1 MYNNGVGSWLERR
14 RPKSGS
20 NTALI
25 AGERS
30 ISYAE
35 LAERT
40 DRLANA
46 LRRRG
51 VARGDRVA
59 YLGENDPAFV
69 ETFFAC
75 GLLGAVFV
83 PLNTRLAAPELQ
95 FQLDDAGV
103 RLLVAS
109 ARLDALA
116 AAAVEGTGVQRR
128 LIVADAVAGGNTAG
142 GAAPSAEAS
151 PAVAG
156 GNTAGGAAP
165 SAEASPAVASGNTAG
180 GAAATEASPGVERYE
195 EVLLAAPAEPIDETV
210 NLDEGAMIL
219 YTSGTTGRPKGAL
232 LTHGNLTWNCYN
244 VLVDTDLSSTDVALM
259 ISPLFHVASL
269 DMGLLPILL
278 KGGTAVLEQKFEPG
292 RSLELI
298 ERHRVTT
305 LNGVPTTFQMLAEHP
320 AWATTDLAS
329 LTKLTCGGSAIPAS
343 VLAAYDARGIE
354 FANNYGMTETA
365 PGATTLPRG
374 RSRDKLGSAG
384 LPHFFTDIRIVDPI
398 GEVLAAGEV
407 GEIQISGPNV
417 IKQYWN
423 RSDATRDS
431 YADGIWF
438 KSGDMGYRDD
448 EGFLYVSDR
457 LKDMIISGGE
467 NVYPAEV
474 EAAIVELPQI
484 ASVAV
489 IGVPDEKWGEVP
501 RAIVTL
507 REGAE
512 LTGDDVR
519 AHLDGRL
526 ARYKIPKSVVFV
538 EEMPRTASG
547 KIRKADLRRQ
557 YAT

>member
-1 MYNNGVGSWLERR
+1 VYNNGVGSWLERR
-14 RPKSGS
+14 LAKSGPKA
-20 NTALI
+20 ALV
-25 AGERS
+25 AGEQS
-30 ISYAE
+30 VTYAE
-35 LAERT
+35 LAERSR
-40 DRLANA
+40 RLAQA

-103 RLLVAS
+103 RLLVNAG
-109 ARLDALA
+109 RLEALA

-128 LIVADAVAGGNTAG
+128 LVVAE
-142 GAAPSAEAS
+142 SAEVGS
-151 PAVAG
+151 PA
-156 GNTAGGAAP
+156 
-165 SAEASPAVASGNTAG
+165 AEVGSPAAEVGS
-180 GAAATEASPGVERYE
+180 AAVERYE
-195 EVLLAAPAEPIDETV
+195 EALRAAPAEPIDEAV
-210 NLDEGAMIL
+210 MLDDGAMIL

-232 LTHGNLTWNCYN
+232 LTHGNITWNCYN

-292 RSLELI
+292 RALALI

-320 AWATTDLAS
+320 SWPTTDLTS
-329 LTKLTCGGSAIPAS
+329 LIKLTCGGSAIPAS

-398 GEVLAAGEV
+398 GEVLPPGEV

-438 KSGDMGYRDD
+438 RSGDMGYRDT

-467 NVYPAEV
+467 NVYPAEI
-474 EAAIVELPQI
+474 EAVIVELPQV

-512 LTGDDVR
+512 LTDDDVR
-519 AHLDGRL
+519 SHLDGRL

-547 KIRKADLRRQ
+547 KIRKAELRKQ
-557 YAT
+557 YAL

>member
-14 RPKSGS
+14 RPKSAPKP
-20 NTALI
+20 ALI
-25 AGERS
+25 SGERTV
-30 ISYAE
+30 SYAE

-103 RLLVAS
+103 RLLVNAE
-109 ARLDALA
+109 RLDALA
-116 AAAVEGTGVQRR
+116 AAAAEGTGVQRR
-128 LIVADAVAGGNTAG
+128 LVVGDVESPTAEVG
-142 GAAPSAEAS
+142 PDTAEVGPGTAEVGS
-151 PAVAG
+151 PA
-156 GNTAGGAAP
+156 
-165 SAEASPAVASGNTAG
+165 
-180 GAAATEASPGVERYE
+180 VERYE
-195 EVLLAAPAEPIDETV
+195 EALLAAPAEPIDETV
-210 NLDEGAMIL
+210 TLDDGAMIL

-232 LTHGNLTWNCYN
+232 LTHGNITWNCVN
-244 VLVDTDLSSTDVALM
+244 VLVDTDLSSTDISLM

-278 KGGTAVLEQKFEPG
+278 KGGTAVLEQKFEPS
-292 RSLELI
+292 RALELI

-305 LNGVPTTFQMLAEHP
+305 LNGVPTTFQMLAEQP
-320 AWATTDLAS
+320 AWATTDLSS

-343 VLAAYDARGIE
+343 VLAAYAARGIG
-354 FANNYGMTETA
+354 FSNNYGMTETA
-365 PGATTLPRG
+365 PGATTLPLG
-374 RSRDKLGSAG
+374 RAQEKIGSAG
-384 LPHFFTDIRIVDPI
+384 LPHFFTDIRVVDPI
-398 GEVLAAGEV
+398 GEVLAPGEV

-438 KSGDMGYRDD
+438 RSGDMGYRDE

-467 NVYPAEV
+467 NIYPAEV
-474 EAAIVELPQI
+474 EAVIVELPQV

-501 RAIVTL
+501 RAIITI

-512 LTGDDVR
+512 LSDDDVR
-519 AHLDGRL
+519 AYLDGRL

-538 EEMPRTASG
+538 EDMPRTASG
-547 KIRKADLRRQ
+547 KIRKAELRKQ
-557 YAT
+557 YAS

>member
-1 MYNNGVGSWLERR
+1 MHNNGVGSWLERR
-14 RPKSGS
+14 RPKSGEK
-20 NTALI
+20 TALI

-35 LAERT
+35 LAERAR
-40 DRLANA
+40 RLAQA

-51 VARGDRVA
+51 MTRGDRIA
-59 YLGENDPAFV
+59 YLGENDSAFV

-103 RLLVAS
+103 RLLVNAQ
-109 ARLDALA
+109 RLDALA
-116 AAAVEGTGVQRR
+116 AAAVEGAGVQRR
-128 LIVADAVAGGNTAG
+128 LVVAEFSEVGSPVAEVG
-142 GAAPSAEAS
+142 S
-151 PAVAG
+151 PV
-156 GNTAGGAAP
+156 
-165 SAEASPAVASGNTAG
+165 
-180 GAAATEASPGVERYE
+180 VERYE
-195 EVLLAAPAEPIDETV
+195 QALLAAPAEPIDETV
-210 NLDEGAMIL
+210 TLDDGAMIL

-232 LTHGNLTWNCYN
+232 LTHGNITWNCYN
-244 VLVDTDLSSTDVALM
+244 VLVDTDLTSTDIALM

-292 RSLELI
+292 RALELI
-298 ERHRVTT
+298 ERHRITT

-320 AWATTDLAS
+320 SWPTTDVSS

-384 LPHFFTDIRIVDPI
+384 LPHFFTDIRIADPI
-398 GEVLAAGEV
+398 GEVLAPGEV

-423 RSDATRDS
+423 RSDATRES

-438 KSGDMGYRDD
+438 KSGDMGYRDE

-467 NVYPAEV
+467 NIYPAEI
-474 EAAIVELPQI
+474 EALILELPQV

-489 IGVPDEKWGEVP
+489 IGVADERWGEVP
-501 RAIVTL
+501 KAVVTV
-507 REGAE
+507 REGAN
-512 LTGDDVR
+512 LTEHDVR
-519 AHLDGRL
+519 AHLEGRL
-526 ARYKIPKSVVFV
+526 ARYKIPKSVVFA

-547 KIRKADLRRQ
+547 KIRKAELRKQ
-557 YAT
+557 YAG